1 MLFSKCQGND
11 AVCYTKPLDSLK
23 SWNDCFFWVDTF
35 AFPTSFSWNTS
46 KSTSKDPFPKSS
58 QYNAEH
64 YATLVAYPAPFHK
77 YQEPFLYLIG
87 ISHNYTLDKDTYPQF
102 LHDNNE
108 EMYLLSFIQTADPTK
123 VRIGERQRAEVS
135 PARASSELEASVDK
149 LFDKG
154 GSGSHTEQGDSVS
167 GRHGVSVQQVS
178 ETEEIVAKD
187 AAPVQPRRQRKRK
200 TVVSD
205 AGEPSH
211 PPKKLREDHITSTR
225 PSVTG
230 KSRSAL

>member
-1 MLFSKCQGND
+1 IKLVLTLKALKCFCETYHIPDEDHPQLPSPNQ
-11 AVCYTKPLDSLK
+11 TI
-23 SWNDCFFWVDTF
+23 
-35 AFPTSFSWNTS
+35 
-46 KSTSKDPFPKSS
+46 
-58 QYNAEH
+58 
-64 YATLVAYPAPFHK
+64 
-77 YQEPFLYLIG
+77 QEMPIG
-87 ISHNYTLDKDTYPQF
+87 KI
-102 LHDNNE
+102 
-108 EMYLLSFIQTADPTK
+108 
-123 VRIGERQRAEVS
+123 VS